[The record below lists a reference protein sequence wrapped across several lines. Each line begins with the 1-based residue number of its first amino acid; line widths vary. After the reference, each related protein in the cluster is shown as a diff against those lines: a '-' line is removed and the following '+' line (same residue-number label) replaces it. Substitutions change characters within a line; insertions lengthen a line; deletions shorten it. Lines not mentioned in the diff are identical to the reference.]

1 MYAFSGNTPLNAMD
15 ANGLFIDAAL
25 DVGSIGYDI
34 YRLIQDPCSTEN
46 WVALGMDLAG
56 LAIPFATGLGPAS
69 RIANH
74 ADEVLAGV
82 THADEAAAYY
92 RISEREIVKPEV
104 AQDAAQL
111 FAERF
116 AESGK
121 TLASSLIDRP
131 GYGGV
136 IDSTGDITLY
146 RGHDAGTVIE
156 EVTHSWQLQR
166 PGIKGRRLSNETKFQ
181 LELEANIILK
191 KGLR

>member
-1 MYAFSGNTPLNAMD
+1 VATQPYRYSTKEIHHASGMYDYGFRFYSPGLGRWINRDPIREQGGANMYAFSGNTPLNAMD

-121 TLASSLIDRP
+121 TLASS
-131 GYGGV
+131 
-136 IDSTGDITLY
+136 
-146 RGHDAGTVIE
+146 
-156 EVTHSWQLQR
+156 
-166 PGIKGRRLSNETKFQ
+166 
-181 LELEANIILK
+181 
-191 KGLR
+191 